1 MTSRERA
8 YLRGLA
14 NDIES
19 ILQVGKQ
26 GVTPEV
32 VESVAEALES
42 RELIKITVLSNS
54 GLSVKE
60 ASILLSE
67 RTRSECIQVIGK
79 KIILYKKSKTSNTN
93 LLTIK

>member
-54 GLSVKE
+54 RLSVKE